1 MSTRPR
7 VVVTGMGIVSAVGW
21 TLAETWEAIE
31 QGRSGLRT
39 LSLFESQRC
48 GRLPVGEVPG
58 DPSARSGLAGGSRS
72 DHLAVW
78 AAKQAFRDAGLGTGD
93 FLADRGAVVLGA
105 LTGGMLF
112 TEEFLSRLHREN
124 RIDPSRP
131 ADFANLAD
139 RACCNAADRVAEDC
153 GLAGFRTTVS
163 NACASGGSALG
174 LGCDLI
180 EAGEADVV
188 LAGGVDS
195 LNRVVLNGFNSLMLV
210 SPDGC
215 RPFDAERKGMSV
227 GEGAGVLVLESEARA
242 TARGASVRA
251 WLAGRGNTCDAHHVS
266 APQPEGRGLGR
277 AMHRALD
284 DAGLAPGKVDYINAH
299 GTGTADNDPAE
310 AKAIRA
316 VFGDAPPAVSSTK
329 RFFGHTLAAAGAI
342 EAIVTVL
349 ALERQAIPPNL
360 GLRTVD
366 PRIPL
371 VPVAE
376 YRPAKLDVAMS
387 TSLGFGG
394 NNSAVLFRRP
404 GTWEETP

>member
-1 MSTRPR
+1 MRPR
-7 VVVTGMGIVSAVGW
+7 VLVTGMGIVSAAGW
-21 TLAETWEAIE
+21 TLDETWQAIA
-31 QGRSGLRT
+31 QGRSGLRA
-39 LSLFESQRC
+39 LSLFASSRC
-48 GRLPVGEVPG
+48 GHLPVGEVTG
-58 DPSARSGLAGGSRS
+58 DVVSKSGLASGSRS
-72 DHLAVW
+72 DHLAAW
-78 AAKQAFRDAGLGTGD
+78 AAGQAFADAGLGAKG
-93 FLADRGAVVLGA
+93 FSPDRGAVVLGA

-112 TEEFLSRLHREN
+112 TEEFLSRLRLEH
-124 RIDPSRP
+124 RIDDSRLS
-131 ADFANLAD
+131 DLDD
-139 RACCNAADRVAEDC
+139 RACCNAADRIAERW
-153 GLAGFRTTVS
+153 GLGGFRTTIS

-174 LGCDLI
+174 LACDLI
-180 EAGEADVV
+180 EDGQADVV

-227 GEGAGVLVLESEARA
+227 GEGAGVLVLESEAHARE
-242 TARGASVRA
+242 RGASVRA

-266 APQPEGRGLGR
+266 APQPEGRGLGQ
-277 AMHRALD
+277 AMRRALD
-284 DAGLAPGKVDYINAH
+284 DAGLAPNAVDYINAH

-316 VFGDAPPAVSSTK
+316 VFGDTPPAVSSTK

-342 EAIVTVL
+342 EAIVSVL
-349 ALERQAIPPNL
+349 ALEHQAIPPNL

-371 VPVAE
+371 APVSE

-404 GTWEETP
+404 GSRGESP

>member
-1 MSTRPR
+1 MSARPR
-7 VVVTGMGIVSAVGW
+7 VVVTGMGMVSAAGW
-21 TLAETWEAIE
+21 TLDETWEAIE
-31 QGRSGLRT
+31 QGRSGLRA

-48 GRLPVGEVPG
+48 GKLPVGEVTG
-58 DPSARSGLAGGSRS
+58 DPALRSGLSGGSRS

-78 AAKQAFRDAGLGTGD
+78 AARQAWLDAGLD
-93 FLADRGAVVLGA
+93 PSCFAADRGAVVLGA
-105 LTGGMLF
+105 LTGGMMF
-112 TEEFLSRLHREN
+112 TEEFLSRLHLEQR
-124 RIDPSRP
+124 
-131 ADFANLAD
+131 ADGQHLAD
-139 RACCNAADRVAEDC
+139 RACCNSADRVAELF
-153 GLAGFRTTVS
+153 GLGGFRTTVS
-163 NACASGGSALG
+163 NACASGGAALG

-180 EAGEADVV
+180 ESGEADVV

-210 SPDGC
+210 SPEGC

-227 GEGAGVLVLESEARA
+227 GEGAGVLVLESEEHAK
-242 TARGASVRA
+242 ARGARVRA

-266 APQPEGRGLGR
+266 APQPEGRGLHE
-277 AMHRALD
+277 AMRLALD
-284 DAGLAPGKVDYINAH
+284 GAGLAPAAVDYINAH
-299 GTGTADNDPAE
+299 GTGTADNDPVE
-310 AKAIRA
+310 ARAIRA
-316 VFGDAPPAVSSTK
+316 LFGEAPPAVSSTK

-366 PRIPL
+366 PKIPL
-371 VPVAE
+371 APVME
-376 YRPAKLDVAMS
+376 YRRAKLDVAMS

-404 GTWEETP
+404 GTWGEAA

>member
-1 MSTRPR
+1 MSSRPR
-7 VVVTGMGIVSAVGW
+7 VVVTGMGIVSAAGSS
-21 TLAETWEAIE
+21 LDDTWEAIA
-31 QGRSGLRT
+31 QGRSGLRA

-48 GRLPVGEVPG
+48 GKLPVGEVTC
-58 DPSARSGLAGGSRS
+58 DPAAGSGLASGSRS

-78 AAKQAFRDAGLGTGD
+78 AARQAIQDAHLGEGD
-93 FLADRGAVVLGA
+93 FSSDRGAVVLGA

-112 TEEFLSRLHREN
+112 TEEFLSQLYRES
-124 RIDPSRP
+124 RADPSH
-131 ADFANLAD
+131 LAD
-139 RACCNAADRVAEDC
+139 RACCNAVDRIAEIW
-153 GLAGFRTTVS
+153 GLAGFRTTLS

-180 EAGEADVV
+180 EAGDADLV

-195 LNRVVLNGFNSLMLV
+195 LNRVVLNGFGSLMLV

-227 GEGAGVLVLESEARA
+227 GEGAGVMVLESEAHA
-242 TARGASVRA
+242 TARGARVRA

-266 APQPEGRGLGR
+266 APQPDGKGLAE
-277 AMHRALD
+277 AMRRALA
-284 DAGLAPGKVDYINAH
+284 DAGLDPGAVDYINAH

-329 RFFGHTLAAAGAI
+329 RFFGHALAAAGAI

-349 ALERQAIPPNL
+349 ALQRQAIPQNL

-366 PRIPL
+366 PKIPL
-371 VPVAE
+371 APVTD
-376 YRPAKLDVAMS
+376 YRPAKLEVAMS

-404 GTWEETP
+404 GTWGESA

>member
-1 MSTRPR
+1 MSVLPR
-7 VVVTGMGIVSAVGW
+7 IAVTGMGMVSAVGW
-21 TLAETWEAIE
+21 TLDETWDAIVH
-31 QGRSGLRT
+31 GHSGLRT
-39 LSLFESQRC
+39 LSLFESERC
-48 GRLPVGEVPG
+48 GKLPVGEVPG
-58 DPSARSGLAGGSRS
+58 DPAARSGLAGGSRS

-78 AAKQAFRDAGLGTGD
+78 AARQAWADAGLGASA
-93 FLADRGAVVLGA
+93 FAADRGAVVLGA

-112 TEEFLSRLHREN
+112 TEEFLARLLRDQ
-124 RIDPSRP
+124 R
-131 ADFANLAD
+131 ADASNLAD
-139 RACCNAADRVAEDC
+139 RACCNATDRVAELF
-153 GLAGFRTTVS
+153 GLGGFRSTVS
-163 NACASGGSALG
+163 NACASGGAALG

-195 LNRVVLNGFNSLMLV
+195 LNRIVLNGFNSLKLV

-215 RPFDAERKGMSV
+215 RPFDADRKGMSV

-242 TARGASVRA
+242 AARGARVRA

-266 APQPEGRGLGR
+266 APQPEGRGLHQ
-277 AMHRALD
+277 AMRLALEG
-284 DAGLAPGKVDYINAH
+284 AGLAPGAVDYINAH

-310 AKAIRA
+310 AKAIHGL
-316 VFGDAPPAVSSTK
+316 FGDTPPAVSSTK

-366 PRIPL
+366 ARIPFA
-371 VPVAE
+371 PVAE
-376 YRPAKLDVAMS
+376 YRPAKLDVALS

-394 NNSAVLFRRP
+394 NNSAVLFRRRGSWGDSP
-404 GTWEETP
+404 

>member
-1 MSTRPR
+1 MTKRPR
-7 VVVTGMGIVSAVGW
+7 VVVTGMGMVSAAGW
-21 TLAETWEAIE
+21 TLDETWEAIA
-31 QGRSGLRT
+31 QGRGGLRT

-48 GRLPVGEVPG
+48 GKLPVGEVTG
-58 DPSARSGLAGGSRS
+58 DPQARSGLAGGSRS

-78 AAKQAFRDAGLGTGD
+78 AARQAWADAGLDTSC
-93 FLADRGAVVLGA
+93 FAPDRGAVVLGA

-112 TEEFLSRLHREN
+112 TEEFLSRLHLEHRV
-124 RIDPSRP
+124 DASH
-131 ADFANLAD
+131 LAD
-139 RACCNAADRVAEDC
+139 RACCNTADRIAEIF
-153 GLAGFRTTVS
+153 GLGGFRTTVS
-163 NACASGGSALG
+163 NACASGGAALG

-195 LNRVVLNGFNSLMLV
+195 LNRIVLNGFNSLMLV

-215 RPFDAERKGMSV
+215 RPFDAQRKGMSV
-227 GEGAGVLVLESEARA
+227 GEGAGVLVLESEEHAR
-242 TARGASVRA
+242 ARGARVRA

-266 APQPEGRGLGR
+266 APQPEGRGLTE
-277 AMHRALD
+277 AMRLALD
-284 DAGLAPGKVDYINAH
+284 GAGLLPTAVDYINAH

-316 VFGDAPPAVSSTK
+316 LFGDTPPAVSSTK

-342 EAIVTVL
+342 EAIVAVL

-366 PRIPL
+366 PKIPL
-371 VPVAE
+371 EPVAE
-376 YRPAKLDVAMS
+376 YRPAKLEVAMS

-404 GTWEETP
+404 GTWGESP

>member
-1 MSTRPR
+1 MSARPR
-7 VVVTGMGIVSAVGW
+7 VVVTGMGVVSAVGW
-21 TLAETWEAIE
+21 TLDETWEAIV
-31 QGRSGLRT
+31 QGRSGLRA

-48 GRLPVGEVPG
+48 GKLPVGEVTG
-58 DPSARSGLAGGSRS
+58 DPQARSGLAGGSRG

-78 AAKQAFRDAGLGTGD
+78 AARQAWGDAGLD
-93 FLADRGAVVLGA
+93 ASCFAPDRGAVVLGA
-105 LTGGMLF
+105 LTGGVLF
-112 TEEFLSRLHREN
+112 TEAFLARVHLEN
-124 RIDPSRP
+124 R
-131 ADFANLAD
+131 ADTSHLAD
-139 RACCNAADRVAEDC
+139 RAGCNATDRIAEIF
-153 GLAGFRTTVS
+153 GLGGFRTTIS
-163 NACASGGSALG
+163 NACASGGAALG
-174 LGCDLI
+174 LGCDLL

-195 LNRVVLNGFNSLMLV
+195 LNRVVLGGFNSLMLV

-215 RPFDAERKGMSV
+215 RPFDAQRKGMSV
-227 GEGAGVLVLESEARA
+227 GEGAGVLVLESEDHARA
-242 TARGASVRA
+242 RRARVRA

-266 APQPEGRGLGR
+266 APEPEGRGIAE
-277 AMHRALD
+277 AMRLALEGAD
-284 DAGLAPGKVDYINAH
+284 LATTAVDYINAH

-316 VFGDAPPAVSSTK
+316 LFGETPPAVSSTK

-349 ALERQAIPPNL
+349 ALQRQAIPPNL

-366 PRIPL
+366 PKIHL
-371 VPVAE
+371 APVAE
-376 YRPAKLDVAMS
+376 YRPARLDVVMS

-404 GTWEETP
+404 GTWGESP

>member
-1 MSTRPR
+1 MSARPR
-7 VVVTGMGIVSAVGW
+7 VVVTGMGVVSAAGW
-21 TLAETWEAIE
+21 TLDETWEAIV
-31 QGRSGLRT
+31 QGRSGLRA

-48 GRLPVGEVPG
+48 GKLPVGEVTG
-58 DPSARSGLAGGSRS
+58 DPQARSGLAGGSRS

-78 AAKQAFRDAGLGTGD
+78 AARQAWADAGLD
-93 FLADRGAVVLGA
+93 ASCFAPDRGAVVVGA
-105 LTGGMLF
+105 LTGGVLF
-112 TEEFLSRLHREN
+112 TEEFLSRLHLEHR
-124 RIDPSRP
+124 
-131 ADFANLAD
+131 ADASHLAD
-139 RACCNAADRVAEDC
+139 RAGCNATDRIAEIF
-153 GLAGFRTTVS
+153 GLGGFRTTVS
-163 NACASGGSALG
+163 NACASGGAALG
-174 LGCDLI
+174 LGCDLV

-215 RPFDAERKGMSV
+215 RPFDAQRKSMSV
-227 GEGAGVLVLESEARA
+227 GEGAGVLVLESEEHAR
-242 TARGASVRA
+242 ARGARVRA

-266 APQPEGRGLGR
+266 APEPEGRGIAE
-277 AMHRALD
+277 AMRLALEGAD
-284 DAGLAPGKVDYINAH
+284 LATTAVDYINAH
-299 GTGTADNDPAE
+299 GTGTADNDVAE

-316 VFGDAPPAVSSTK
+316 LFGETPPAVSSTK

-342 EAIVTVL
+342 EAVVTVL
-349 ALERQAIPPNL
+349 ALQRQAIPPNL

-366 PRIPL
+366 AKIPL
-371 VPVAE
+371 SPVAE

-404 GTWEETP
+404 GTWGESP

>member
-1 MSTRPR
+1 MSARPR
-7 VVVTGMGIVSAVGW
+7 VIVTGMGIVSAAGW
-21 TLAETWEAIE
+21 TLEETWEAIA
-31 QGRSGLRT
+31 QGRSGLRAI
-39 LSLFESQRC
+39 SLFESQRC
-48 GRLPVGEVPG
+48 AKLPVGEVTG
-58 DPSARSGLAGGSRS
+58 DPAARSGLSGGSRS

-78 AAKQAFRDAGLGTGD
+78 AARAAWSDAGLSAAC
-93 FLADRGAVVLGA
+93 FAPDRGAVVFGA
-105 LTGGMLF
+105 LSGGMMF
-112 TEEFLSRLHREN
+112 TEEFLSRLHLDKRVE
-124 RIDPSRP
+124 PH
-131 ADFANLAD
+131 NLAD
-139 RACCNAADRVAEDC
+139 RACCNSADRVAELF
-153 GLAGFRTTVS
+153 GLGGFRATVA
-163 NACASGGSALG
+163 NACASGGAALG

-227 GEGAGVLVLESEARA
+227 GEGAGVLVLESEEHAH
-242 TARGASVRA
+242 ARGARVRA
-251 WLAGRGNTCDAHHVS
+251 WLAGRGNTCDAYHVS
-266 APQPEGRGLGR
+266 APQPEGRGLHE
-277 AMHRALD
+277 AMRLALA
-284 DAGLAPGKVDYINAH
+284 DAGLAPAAVDYINAH

-316 VFGDAPPAVSSTK
+316 LFGEAPPAVSSTK
-329 RFFGHTLAAAGAI
+329 RFFGHALAAAGAI

-349 ALERQAIPPNL
+349 ALERQAIPANL

-366 PRIPL
+366 PKIFL
-371 VPVAE
+371 APVME
-376 YRPAKLDVAMS
+376 YRQAKLDVAMS

-404 GTWEETP
+404 GTWGEMR

>member
-1 MSTRPR
+1 MSEAPR
-7 VVVTGMGIVSAVGW
+7 VVVTGMGMVSAAGW
-21 TLAETWEAIE
+21 TPDETWAALA
-31 QGRSGLRT
+31 QGRDGLRT
-39 LSLFESQRC
+39 LSLFPSQRC
-48 GRLPVGEVPG
+48 GKLPVGEVTG
-58 DPSARSGLAGGSRS
+58 DPAAQSGLPGGSRS

-78 AAKQAFRDAGLGTGD
+78 AARQAYADAGLAPAS
-93 FLADRGAVVLGA
+93 FAAERGAVVLGA
-105 LTGGMLF
+105 LTGGMMF
-112 TEEFLSRLHREN
+112 TEEFLVRWHQGQGPDAR
-124 RIDPSRP
+124 
-131 ADFANLAD
+131 NLDD
-139 RACCNAADRVAEDC
+139 RAGCNATDRVAESF
-153 GLAGFRTTVS
+153 GLGGFRTTVS

-227 GEGAGVLVLESEARA
+227 GEGAGVMVLEAEAHAR
-242 TARGASVRA
+242 ARGARVHA

-266 APQPEGRGLGR
+266 APQPEGRGLFE
-277 AMHRALD
+277 AMRLALAA
-284 DAGLAPGKVDYINAH
+284 AGLPPSAVDYINAH
-299 GTGTADNDPAE
+299 GTGTTDNDPVE
-310 AKAIRA
+310 AKAICA
-316 VFGDAPPAVSSTK
+316 LFGDRLPAVSSTK

-342 EAIVTVL
+342 EAIVCVL

-366 PRIPL
+366 PKIAL
-371 VPVAE
+371 SPVVE
-376 YRPAKLDVAMS
+376 YRPARLDVVMS

-394 NNSAVLFRRP
+394 NNSAVVFSRSAS
-404 GTWEETP
+404 

>member
-1 MSTRPR
+1 MSSRPR
-7 VVVTGMGIVSAVGW
+7 VVVTGMGIVSAAGS
-21 TLAETWEAIE
+21 TLHETWQAIA

-48 GRLPVGEVPG
+48 GKLPVGEVTC
-58 DPSARSGLAGGSRS
+58 DPAAVSGLASGSRS

-78 AAKQAFRDAGLGTGD
+78 AARQAIEDARLGEGD
-93 FLADRGAVVLGA
+93 FSADRGAVVLGA

-112 TEEFLSRLHREN
+112 TEEFLLHLHREN
-124 RIDPSRP
+124 RVDPSH
-131 ADFANLAD
+131 LAD
-139 RACCNAADRVAEDC
+139 RACCNAVDRIAEIW

-215 RPFDAERKGMSV
+215 RPFDAQRKGMSV
-227 GEGAGVLVLESEARA
+227 GEGAGVMVLESEAHA
-242 TARGASVRA
+242 TARRARVRA
-251 WLAGRGNTCDAHHVS
+251 WLAGRGSTCDAHHVS
-266 APQPEGRGLGR
+266 APQPEGRGLAQ
-277 AMHRALD
+277 AMRRALE
-284 DAGLAPGKVDYINAH
+284 DAGLAPGAVDYINAH

-329 RFFGHTLAAAGAI
+329 RFFGHALAAAGAI

-360 GLRTVD
+360 GLRAVD
-366 PRIPL
+366 PKIPL
-371 VPVAE
+371 APVAE
-376 YRPAKLDVAMS
+376 YRPAALDVAMS

-404 GTWEETP
+404 GTWGESA

>member
-1 MSTRPR
+1 MSAGPR
-7 VVVTGMGIVSAVGW
+7 VVITGMGVVSAAGW
-21 TLAETWEAIE
+21 TLDETWEAIV
-31 QGRSGLRT
+31 QGRSGLRA

-48 GRLPVGEVPG
+48 GKLPVGEVTG
-58 DPSARSGLAGGSRS
+58 DPAARSGLPGGSRS

-78 AAKQAFRDAGLGTGD
+78 AARQAYGDAGLD
-93 FLADRGAVVLGA
+93 ASCFAADRGAVVLGA
-105 LTGGMLF
+105 ITGGMMF
-112 TEEFLSRLHREN
+112 TEEFLIRLHRGQG
-124 RIDPSRP
+124 
-131 ADFANLAD
+131 ADARHLDD
-139 RACCNAADRVAEDC
+139 RACCNSADRIAELF
-153 GLAGFRTTVS
+153 GLGGFRTTVS
-163 NACASGGSALG
+163 NACASGGAALG

-227 GEGAGVLVLESEARA
+227 GEGAGVLVLESEAHA
-242 TARGASVRA
+242 LARGARLRA

-266 APQPEGRGLGR
+266 APQPEGRGLGE
-277 AMHRALD
+277 AMRLALAG
-284 DAGLAPGKVDYINAH
+284 AGLPPGAVDYINAH
-299 GTGTADNDPAE
+299 GTGTADNDPVE
-310 AKAIRA
+310 ARAICA
-316 VFGDAPPAVSSTK
+316 LFGESPPAVSSTK

-366 PRIPL
+366 PKIPL
-371 VPVAE
+371 APVVE
-376 YRPAKLDVAMS
+376 YRAAKLDVGMS

-394 NNSAVLFRRP
+394 NNSVVLFRRP
-404 GTWEETP
+404 GTWEAAP

>member
-1 MSTRPR
+1 MRPR
-7 VVVTGMGIVSAVGW
+7 VVVTGMGVVSVAGW
-21 TLAETWEAIE
+21 TLDETWGAIVE
-31 QGRSGLRT
+31 GRSGLGT
-39 LSLFESQRC
+39 LTLFESQRC
-48 GRLPVGEVPG
+48 GKLPVGEVTG
-58 DPSARSGLAGGSRS
+58 DPAERSGLPGGSRS

-78 AAKQAFRDAGLGTGD
+78 AARQAWGDAGLAEHRWDT
-93 FLADRGAVVLGA
+93 DRGAVVLGA

-112 TEEFLSRLHREN
+112 TEEFLTRLRLEGQVDARHL
-124 RIDPSRP
+124 D
-131 ADFANLAD
+131 D
-139 RACCNAADRVAEDC
+139 RACCNSADRIAEIF
-153 GLAGFRTTVS
+153 GLGGFRTTVS

-195 LNRVVLNGFNSLMLV
+195 LNRIVLNGFNSLMLV

-215 RPFDAERKGMSV
+215 RPFDSERKGMSV
-227 GEGAGVLVLESEARA
+227 GEGAGVLVLESEEHAIQ
-242 TARGASVRA
+242 RGARVRA
-251 WLAGRGNTCDAHHVS
+251 WLAGRGNTCDAYHVS
-266 APQPEGRGLGR
+266 APQPEGRGLCE
-277 AMHRALD
+277 AMRLALAG
-284 DAGLAPGKVDYINAH
+284 AGLSPSAVDYINAH

-310 AKAIRA
+310 ARAIRA
-316 VFGDAPPAVSSTK
+316 LFGDAAPAVSSTK

-349 ALERQAIPPNL
+349 ALEHQAIPPNL

-366 PRIPL
+366 PKIPL
-371 VPVAE
+371 SPVTE

-404 GTWEETP
+404 GTWEAAR